1 MFYPIV
7 IFANISANNISQKA
21 EYILAVATCFI
32 TTNYKTYLL
41 IWLINRQPPGTQFQS
56 DTTSLVQFL
65 LVLSV
70 PLLLGHFSASPPA
83 AAAATEG
90 STSAAALA
98 GLPPGLADGGSV
110 LPSRA
115 ATKNQR
121 RSWRQEG
128 LLTLRRSQFNACEEN
143 EINIL
148 GYYSTLL
155 PHEVYHGLQFISK
168 IW

>member
-70 PLLLGHFSASPPA
+70 PLLLCHFFAFPSSRSSSNRGINFCCSIGRVA
-83 AAAATEG
+83 
-90 STSAAALA
+90 
-98 GLPPGLADGGSV
+98 
-110 LPSRA
+110 SRA
-115 ATKNQR
+115 GGWGVCPALEGGDEEPEEVVEAGGAADAAQEPVQR
-121 RSWRQEG
+121 
-128 LLTLRRSQFNACEEN
+128 L
-143 EINIL
+143 
-148 GYYSTLL
+148 
-155 PHEVYHGLQFISK
+155 
-168 IW
+168 